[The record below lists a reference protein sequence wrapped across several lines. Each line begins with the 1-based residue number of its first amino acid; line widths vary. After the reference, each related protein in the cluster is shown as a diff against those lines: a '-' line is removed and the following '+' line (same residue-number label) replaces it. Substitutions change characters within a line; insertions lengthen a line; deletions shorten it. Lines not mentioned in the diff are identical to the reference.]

1 MSSEITPELIWSRIL
16 ANQGEFFQTHRDRWF
31 TYRIDGDLL
40 CPSHAD
46 QQIPRSDFEI
56 ALRMLPQPVPQKL
69 AKHVTGYEYVWA
81 IMNDERISQG
91 AW

>member
-16 ANQGEFFQTHRDRWF
+16 ANQGAFFRTHRDRLF

-40 CPSHAD
+40 CPSHSD
-46 QQIPRSDFEI
+46 QQIPKSDFEI
-56 ALRMLPQPVPQKL
+56 TLRMLPVRIPQKL
-69 AKHVTGYEYVWA
+69 AKHVTGYEHVWA